1 MTAATEQRQWALDL
15 PFTRPM
21 TLNHRHAHWAAQRR
35 AEAMWRNAAIV
46 RARQAHIPHL
56 EKFTVVLH
64 YAPRDK
70 RRRDVD
76 NLVVSLKHIVDGLV
90 QAGVCVDD
98 NHTRYVLSSPLIH
111 EPTGRPGR
119 LWIDVIDLGTEHQ

>member
-1 MTAATEQRQWALDL
+1 MTVTHTGRWSLEL
-15 PFTRPM
+15 PFTTPM
-21 TLNHRHAHWAAQRR
+21 TLNHRHRHWAQQRAAEQAWRQAAFVVARR
-35 AEAMWRNAAIV
+35 AHLPR
-46 RARQAHIPHL
+46 L
-56 EKFTVVLH
+56 EKFTVVLN
-64 YAPRDK
+64 YAPRDS

-119 LWIDVIDLGTEHQ
+119 LWIDVIDLGTEQS